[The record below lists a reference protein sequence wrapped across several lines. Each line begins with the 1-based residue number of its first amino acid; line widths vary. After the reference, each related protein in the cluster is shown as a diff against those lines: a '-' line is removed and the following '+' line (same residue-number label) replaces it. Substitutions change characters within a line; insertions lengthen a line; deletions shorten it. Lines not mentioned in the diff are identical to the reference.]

1 MCRKDSLPQED
12 EKSKGHCQSAGK
24 PSVRAG
30 RTVFA
35 GPGVAPPCLRA
46 GGKFPRRFF
55 RLPSARAMS
64 SRRGEVPRR
73 IAAGTG
79 RHMSGC
85 ARLWRDAGRA
95 DRGRGQDVLR
105 FLRGKK
111 LVLLSMP
118 VSIIYCVCLGGRGTP
133 RSAVDVRKA
142 PASPNGHGPPG
153 RLSVAAGGGVPLPP
167 KPPIPSPV
175 RFYQG
180 KTGVRG
186 KPAPKGKRSAFSLF
200 ALYAKL
206 FAKLVVLTGP
216 EAKYLVS
223 EISVYFTTGYENNPI
238 WTYCLITG
246 PDPR

>member
-24 PSVRAG
+24 PPARG
-30 RTVFA
+30 DRTVFA

-46 GGKFPRRFF
+46 GGKFRRASG
-55 RLPSARAMS
+55 RRTHAPAMS

-153 RLSVAAGGGVPLPP
+153 RLSVAAGAGGVPLPP
-167 KPPIPSPV
+167 KPPIPSPA

-186 KPAPKGKRSAFSLF
+186 KPAPKGKRSARSVCLPYMLNYLQNL
-200 ALYAKL
+200 LY
-206 FAKLVVLTGP
+206 
-216 EAKYLVS
+216 
-223 EISVYFTTGYENNPI
+223 
-238 WTYCLITG
+238 
-246 PDPR
+246 